1 VERAALED
9 DVSLSMTSVSPDQ
22 PVRRFAEIMAAL
34 ADPFVNRVTVLSA
47 AGHDAS
53 SWDRI
58 EREWTERIKQDATG
72 ELGAAYGAAFSR
84 ASARQTQEKIN
95 QPPTERAR
103 FLNSA
108 AQSWRHEAAGV
119 QLDAHGEAPPLLGS
133 LKPDPNEDTWPRE
146 PSFDHTAE
154 LRVHP
159 SGPALPFPSFAATDE
174 SGARPASA
182 GRRLDEAPLRPALD
196 ATERTMDIPPFAV
209 SVPALPFTAE
219 HQPCRRLHRFD
230 TQTGLPLPIGHWVYD
245 PKDPT
250 KST

>member
-1 VERAALED
+1 MDTHASPHR
-9 DVSLSMTSVSPDQ
+9 SVHK
-22 PVRRFAEIMAAL
+22 FAEIMARL
-34 ADPFVNRVTVLSA
+34 ADPFADAGDVLSA

-53 SWDRI
+53 SWAGI
-58 EREWTERIKQDATG
+58 EREWTERIQQDATG
-72 ELGAAYGAAFSR
+72 EFGAAYGAAFSR
-84 ASARQTQEKIN
+84 ASARQQREVIN
-95 QPPTERAR
+95 QAPTESAR

-119 QLDAHGEAPPLLGS
+119 LLDAHGEAPPLRGS
-133 LKPDPNEDTWPRE
+133 LKPDPTEDTWPRE
-146 PSFDHTAE
+146 PNFDHTAE

-159 SGPALPFPSFAATDE
+159 SSPALPFPSFIEADE
-174 SGARPASA
+174 SGARPAGA
-182 GRRLDEAPLRPALD
+182 GRRIDEAPIRPVLD